1 MSINPDHEAP
11 MTTSDEP
18 PVQDGAADVQ
28 RLTAEL
34 AVAQAQLT
42 EAREAQLR
50 AYAEMENVRKRAQ
63 RDVEAAHRFA
73 IERFAVDMI
82 EVRDTLELGIGSAGA
97 TADAARFVEGMQAT
111 LRMID
116 KAFEK
121 AGIAVIDPLGQPF
134 NPALHEA
141 MTTQPSYEHPPGQVM
156 AAIQKGFTL
165 NGRLLRAA
173 RVVVAR
179 APDTAN

>member
-1 MSINPDHEAP
+1 MTINPEQEQVRA
-11 MTTSDEP
+11 SDETSA
-18 PVQDGAADVQ
+18 QDGATDFEA
-28 RLTAEL
+28 LAAEL
-34 AVAQAQLT
+34 ATARTQLT
-42 EAREAQLR
+42 EARDAQLR

-73 IERFAVDMI
+73 GVRFALDLI
-82 EVRDTLELGIGSAGA
+82 EVRDTLELGIGSAG
-97 TADAARFVEGMQAT
+97 TAPDAARFVEGMQAT

-121 AGIAVIDPLGQPF
+121 AGITVVDPLGQPF
-134 NPALHEA
+134 NPELHEA
-141 MTTQPSYEHPPGQVM
+141 MTTQPTAEHPPGQVV

-165 NGRLLRAA
+165 NGRLLRPA

-179 APDTAN
+179 APDAAN

>member
-1 MSINPDHEAP
+1 MSINPEQEAP
-11 MTTSDEP
+11 P
-18 PVQDGAADVQ
+18 PDDTQVPEVDRLAAQ
-28 RLTAEL
+28 L
-34 AVAQAQLT
+34 AAAQAQLA
-42 EAREAQLR
+42 EAKDAQLR

-73 IERFAVDMI
+73 VERFALDLI
-82 EVRDTLELGIGSAGA
+82 EVRDALELGIASASASSEGA
-97 TADAARFVEGMQAT
+97 GFVEGMQAT
-111 LRMID
+111 LRMLD

-121 AGIAVIDPLGQPF
+121 AGIAVVDPLGQPF
-134 NPALHEA
+134 DPELHEA
-141 MTTQPSYEHPPGQVM
+141 MTTQPSAEHPPGQVL

-179 APDTAN
+179 APDPAS

>member
-1 MSINPDHEAP
+1 MSINPEQEAP
-11 MTTSDEP
+11 P
-18 PVQDGAADVQ
+18 PPDDTPVTEVD
-28 RLTAEL
+28 RLAAEL
-34 AVAQAQLT
+34 AAAQAQLA
-42 EAREAQLR
+42 EARDAQLR

-73 IERFAVDMI
+73 IERFALDLI
-82 EVRDTLELGIGSAGA
+82 EVRDALELGIASAEASADGA
-97 TADAARFVEGMQAT
+97 GFVEGMQAT
-111 LRMID
+111 LRMLD

-121 AGIAVIDPLGQPF
+121 AGIAVVDPLGQPF
-134 NPALHEA
+134 DPQLHEA
-141 MTTQPSYEHPPGQVM
+141 MTTQPSTEHPPGQVV

-179 APDTAN
+179 APDPAN